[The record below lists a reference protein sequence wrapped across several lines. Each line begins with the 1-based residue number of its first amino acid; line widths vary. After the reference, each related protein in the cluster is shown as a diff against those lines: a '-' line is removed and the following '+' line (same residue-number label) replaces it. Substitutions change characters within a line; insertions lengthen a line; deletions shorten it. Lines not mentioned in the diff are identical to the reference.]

1 MFLYMFAFQ
10 LTSVVEQDLFVK
22 KACLA
27 NLNYTADI
35 CYNLSN
41 HTEINKEV
49 QVSFL
54 LQNAICYN
62 IHGVLLFN
70 LTLFNSLNHIQLQ
83 ITVSNFQQWNHIAGN
98 IFTIVIALFIGSWS
112 DRRGRKIP
120 LLIGLT
126 GNLIYVLGLLLN
138 IHYGNACFFFSMNLT
153 RLNSF

>member
-1 MFLYMFAFQ
+1 MASISWLRYITVEPTMFLYMFAFQ

-54 LQNAICYN
+54 LQNTICYN
-62 IHGVLLFN
+62 ICGVLLFN
-70 LTLFNSLNHIQLQ
+70 
-83 ITVSNFQQWNHIAGN
+83 
-98 IFTIVIALFIGSWS
+98 
-112 DRRGRKIP
+112 
-120 LLIGLT
+120 
-126 GNLIYVLGLLLN
+126 
-138 IHYGNACFFFSMNLT
+138 
-153 RLNSF
+153 